1 MRAIGLMSGTSA
13 DGIDAALIDTDG
25 VSIKFLDSGVYK
37 PYPQSFREQIHAAFG
52 QRPSAETQSLER
64 ELTLHHAKVVQA
76 FLAQEKL
83 TPADIDVIG
92 FHGQTI
98 LHCPPKE
105 GQVGE
110 TFQLGDGQLLADI
123 TGIPVVCQFRQNDM
137 IHGGQGAPLVPVFH
151 QALSESNSKPLCV
164 VNIGGVSNVTWI
176 GKADT
181 DLLAMDTGPGN
192 ALMDDWMKQHT
203 PQSYDINGEIGAS
216 GIAHIELV
224 HHWLTHP
231 YFTQHPPKSL
241 DRDMFRTWCFENETF
256 QSLSFPDQIATLT
269 AFTAQSILHC
279 RAFLPAEPKEWI
291 LCGGGAANLTLTRY
305 LREGLS
311 SVPVTP
317 AFQYGWSSDFLEAH
331 AFGFL
336 AVRSLKQ
343 LPLTFSTTTGVSEPT
358 TGGVAHKPL
367 GTSVGHVA

>member
-25 VSIKFLDSGVYK
+25 VHINTLGAGIFR
-37 PYPQSFREQIHAAFG
+37 PYSQSFREKIQAAFG
-52 QRPSAETQSLER
+52 QRPSDLNKPLEL
-64 ELTLHHAKVVQA
+64 EITLHHAKVVQA
-76 FLAQEKL
+76 LLAHENL

-98 LHCPPKE
+98 LHCPPQQ

-137 IHGGQGAPLVPVFH
+137 AHGGQGAPLVPVFH
-151 QALSESNSKPLCV
+151 QSLTHDLHKPLCV
-164 VNIGGVSNVTWI
+164 VNVGGVSNITWI
-176 GKADT
+176 GPADT

-192 ALMDDWMKQHT
+192 ALMDDWVKQHT
-203 PQSYDINGEIGAS
+203 PQSYDRDGEIGAA
-216 GIAHIELV
+216 GTAHTELV

-231 YFTQHPPKSL
+231 YFTQQPPKSL
-241 DRDMFRTWCFENETF
+241 DRNMFRAWCFENEIF

-269 AFTAQSILHC
+269 AFTVQSILHC
-279 RAFLPAEPKEWI
+279 RAFLTAEPREWI
-291 LCGGGAANLTLTRY
+291 VCGGGAANPTLIRY
-305 LREGLS
+305 LREGSS

-317 AFQYGWSSDFLEAH
+317 ASQYGWSSDFLEAH

-336 AVRSLKQ
+336 AVRSFKQ
-343 LPLTFSTTTGVSEPT
+343 LPLTFLTTTGVSEPT

>member
-25 VSIKFLDSGVYK
+25 LNIKALGPGIYK
-37 PYPQSFREQIHAAFG
+37 PYPQPFRQQIQSAFG
-52 QRPSAETQSLER
+52 QRPSGETQDLER
-64 ELTLHHAKVVQA
+64 ELTLYHAKIVQA
-76 FLAQEKL
+76 LLAQEKL
-83 TPADIDVIG
+83 TPDDIDVIG

-98 LHCPPKE
+98 LHCPPQE

-110 TFQLGDGQLLADI
+110 TFQLGDGQLLAEI

-137 IHGGQGAPLVPVFH
+137 THGGQGAPLVPVFH
-151 QALSESNSKPLCV
+151 QALSESNSKPICV

-176 GKADT
+176 GPADT
-181 DLLAMDTGPGN
+181 NLLAMDTGPGN
-192 ALMDDWMKQHT
+192 ALMDDWVRQHT
-203 PQSYDINGEIGAS
+203 SQSYDINGEIAAS
-216 GIAHIELV
+216 GTAHIELV

-256 QSLSFPDQIATLT
+256 QSLLFPDQIATLT
-269 AFTAQSILHC
+269 AFTVQSILHC
-279 RAFLPAEPKEWI
+279 RAFLSAEPREWI
-291 LCGGGAANLTLTRY
+291 VCGGGAANPTLIKY
-305 LREGLS
+305 LQEGLS
-311 SVPVTP
+311 SVPVTS
-317 AFQYGWSSDFLEAH
+317 ASQYGWNSDFLEAH

-343 LPLTFSTTTGVSEPT
+343 LPLTFPTTTGVSEPT

-367 GTSVGHVA
+367 GLSVGHVA